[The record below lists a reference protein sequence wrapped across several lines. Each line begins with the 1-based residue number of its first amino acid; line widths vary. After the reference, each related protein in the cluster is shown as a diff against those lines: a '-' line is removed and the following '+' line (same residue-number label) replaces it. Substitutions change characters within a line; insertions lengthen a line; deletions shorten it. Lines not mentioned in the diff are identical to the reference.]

1 MAQFDGINV
10 KKSEF
15 SEWYTQA
22 LIKSE
27 FFDYSSVSGCIV
39 FRPDGYFIWESIQKF
54 TDLAFKNDGIRNAYF
69 PLLIPEKLFEKE
81 KEHVEGFNPEVAWV
95 MQVGNSKLDERL
107 AIRPTSE
114 TIIYDSVSK
123 WVKSWRDLPLR
134 LNQWCSVIRWEFK
147 HPTPLLRTREFLWN
161 EGHTAFATREEANS
175 ERERIL
181 QIYSA
186 VLKDYLALPGI
197 SGQKT
202 ESEKFAGAESSYS
215 IEFIMP
221 DGKMIQGPDF
231 HNDGQNFAKAFDIKF
246 FDKDGKNQYAYQ
258 NTFAITTRVIGA
270 MLAIH
275 GDDRGLVIPPKVSRI
290 QIVIVPI
297 YNNESKDEVLSYS
310 TRICN
315 EINKD
320 LRVLLDDLDIYS
332 PGNKFNRHELRG
344 VPLRIEIGIKES
356 RENTLTVARRDTMK
370 KEKIENKDINDQLSR
385 MLYQMHE
392 DMYKKAKDVLNNA
405 ISIVNTYDEL
415 KKVILEA
422 KIAQA
427 AWCGSEKCEK
437 NIKAETLAKS
447 TNMPFD
453 VQQGVEKKK
462 CVYCGNAAKHV
473 VNFAKSY

>member
-1 MAQFDGINV
+1 MVQFDGITV

-54 TDLAFKNDGIRNAYF
+54 TDFAFKNEGIRNAYF

-81 KEHVEGFNPEVAWV
+81 KEHVVGFNPEVAWV
-95 MQVGNSKLDERL
+95 MQVGNSKLDEKL

-123 WVKSWRDLPLR
+123 WIKSWRDLPLR
-134 LNQWCSVIRWEFK
+134 LNQWCSVVRWEFK

-161 EGHTAFATREEANS
+161 EGHTIFATQEEASS
-175 ERERIL
+175 ERDRIL
-181 QIYSA
+181 QIYSTI
-186 VLKDYLALPGI
+186 LKEYLALPGI
-197 SGQKT
+197 IGQKT
-202 ESEKFAGAESSYS
+202 ESEKFAGAEASYS

-246 FDKDGKNQYAYQ
+246 LDKEGKSQYVYQ

-297 YNNESKDEVLSYS
+297 YNNESKEEVLSYS
-310 TRICN
+310 N
-315 EINKD
+315 KINKE
-320 LRVLLDDLDIYS
+320 LNNSFRVLFDDVDIYS
-332 PGNKFNRHELRG
+332 PGNKFNKYELSG

-356 RENTLTVARRDTMK
+356 RENTLTIVRRDTMK
-370 KEKIENKDINDQLSR
+370 KEKIENKDIKDQLSR
-385 MLYQMHE
+385 VLYQMHE
-392 DMYKKAKDVLNNA
+392 DIYKKAQDAMNNA
-405 ISIVNTYDEL
+405 IVIVTNYDEL
-415 KKVILEA
+415 KKAISES

-427 AWCGSEKCEK
+427 AWCGSEQCEK
-437 NIKAETLAKS
+437 SIKAETLAKS
-447 TNMPFD
+447 TNMPFNA
-453 VQQGVEKKK
+453 QQGASTKK
-462 CVYCGNAAKHV
+462 CVYCGNVAKYV